1 MFGFQTNGQVLSLLE
16 GWKRNK
22 QDGFQRSEPSN
33 VFNVLNASPLKKLQ
47 VQIVSL
53 PLIVFIHFLFD
64 L

>member
-1 MFGFQTNGQVLSLLE
+1 MLGFQTNGQVLSLLE
-16 GWKRNK
+16 DWKRNE
-22 QDGFQRSEPSN
+22 QDGFQWSEPSK
-33 VFNVLNASPLKKLQ
+33 VFNVLNVSPLKKLQ

>member
-1 MFGFQTNGQVLSLLE
+1 MLGFQTNGQVLSLLE
-16 GWKRNK
+16 DWKRNK
-22 QDGFQRSEPSN
+22 QDGFQRSEHSN

>member
-1 MFGFQTNGQVLSLLE
+1 MLGFQTNGQVLSLLE
-16 GWKRNK
+16 DWKRNE
-22 QDGFQRSEPSN
+22 QDGFQRSEPSK
-33 VFNVLNASPLKKLQ
+33 VFNVLNVSPLKKLQ

>member
-1 MFGFQTNGQVLSLLE
+1 MLGFQTNGQVLSLLE
-16 GWKRNK
+16 DWKRNK

-33 VFNVLNASPLKKLQ
+33 VFNVLNASLLKKLQ

>member
-1 MFGFQTNGQVLSLLE
+1 MVKSWAFWKTEKEINKMAFNEVNLQT
-16 GWKRNK
+16 
-22 QDGFQRSEPSN
+22 

-53 PLIVFIHFLFD
+53 PLVVFIHFLFD

>member
-1 MFGFQTNGQVLSLLE
+1 MLGFQTNGQVLSLLE
-16 GWKRNK
+16 DWKRNK

-33 VFNVLNASPLKKLQ
+33 VFNVLNASPLKRLQ

>member
-1 MFGFQTNGQVLSLLE
+1 MLGFQTNGQVLSLLE
-16 GWKRNK
+16 DWKRNK

>member
-1 MFGFQTNGQVLSLLE
+1 MLGFQTNGQVLGLLE
-16 GWKRNK
+16 DWKRNK